1 MKYTI
6 CPVCGANIANLNEV
20 LPGSHPEEP
29 CDPANN
35 PNWTLYAKHEYA
47 DEYQKSNRH
56 ILMDRQ
62 TRQFI
67 GEYTK
72 TEPDRWPC
80 DGCTVKFDQAIN
92 EEEVNCYKTCPDWK
106 KWRESKGDGK

>member
-1 MKYTI
+1 MTYTI

-29 CDPANN
+29 CDPAGSLH
-35 PNWTLYAKHEYA
+35 WTHVTCHPYTSEY
-47 DEYQKSNRH
+47 KNGTRR
-56 ILMDRQ
+56 ILINTI
-62 TRQFI
+62 TRKVI

-80 DGCTVKFDQAIN
+80 DGCVVKLEQACDGD
-92 EEEVNCYKTCPDWK
+92 EVNCFKTCPDWK
-106 KWRESKGDGK
+106 KWRESKGE